1 MDKWTSCPDITSLIT
16 EAYQKEKRGTPRQYI
31 GASGIGQQCLASIAF
46 SYRGYPDTAPEPQL
60 KRIFRDGHK
69 IEYDVVKDMRKA
81 GVHVMENDPLTG
93 KQWRWTGYGG
103 LVMGNADGLME
114 VDGETF
120 GVEIKSMNMNKH
132 QEFVKK
138 GVRGSHPNYY
148 DQMQCMMGLSGI
160 RNFVIVAY
168 NKNNSAY
175 HHEYVEFDDFRWA
188 YLTTKIEDVLNNRVV
203 RIASDESDWRCRG
216 CFKRDACW
224 NGTEPTEKSVRTCGH
239 STADNDGVLH
249 CDRCDATTCT
259 DWIKFEP
266 RPT

>member
-1 MDKWTSCPDITSLIT
+1 
-16 EAYQKEKRGTPRQYI
+16 
-31 GASGIGQQCLASIAF
+31 
-46 SYRGYPDTAPEPQL
+46 
-60 KRIFRDGHK
+60 
-69 IEYDVVKDMRKA
+69 MRKA

-114 VDGETF
+114 VDGVLV
-120 GVEIKSMNMNKH
+120 GVEIKSMNMAKH

-138 GVRGSHPNYY
+138 GVKGSHPSYY

-160 RNFVIVAY
+160 QRFVIVAY

-175 HHEYVEFDDFRWA
+175 HHEYIDFDDFRWA
-188 YLTTKIEDVLNNRVV
+188 FLTTKIEDVLNNRVRRV
-203 RIASDESDWRCRG
+203 ATDESDWRCRG

-224 NGTEPTEKSVRTCGH
+224 NGNEPEEKSVRTCGN
-239 STADNDGVLH
+239 SYADNDGVLH
-249 CDRCDATTCT
+249 CNKCDALMCT
-259 DWIKFEP
+259 DWMKFEP